1 MSTQMTVVSATQQL
15 MAKSF
20 TDRMVG
26 LPLGGDIFLLETHVA
41 GLQYYQASEIVGRLQ
56 AGNTLILR
64 REPANPHDDLAIEI
78 LVASGQKLGYV
89 PRFRN
94 PVLARL
100 MDAGKELLATVAI
113 IDANSGI
120 EFSAMAGRVQEADDG
135 PGREKSKAAGMTI
148 NVIPAAELQKWKK
161 AADALDDEWMANMT
175 KAGHDGPKLFK
186 TAQDLIKKYTK

>member
-113 IDANSGI
+113 IDANSRYVI
-120 EFSAMAGRVQEADDG
+120 ERLPEVRLKISLRD
-135 PGREKSKAAGMTI
+135 
-148 NVIPAAELQKWKK
+148 
-161 AADALDDEWMANMT
+161 
-175 KAGHDGPKLFK
+175 
-186 TAQDLIKKYTK
+186 